1 LAASLGAFW
10 ILRGYFSEGYH
21 WLTRA
26 VEGTAKADS
35 MPGDLEQEQLRAQVL
50 LWQGRLAPYC
60 GLWEQSRSPLAEA
73 VSLFQQM
80 GCRRGEA
87 AALLE
92 LGWEPPGQLEVL
104 QKSLD
109 LFRALGDRPGIG
121 LALDR
126 LSVRCY
132 DQGDVS
138 RARQLAEEGID
149 IERAL
154 GRTTGLAWLLN
165 CAGLAASG
173 LGELEQ
179 ARALFQESLEAHREL
194 GNTPGIATALANL
207 SDIFME
213 KGDLGTA
220 RALINEAQDLFRQ
233 LGNRPPLAR
242 MMIRMGDIT
251 AAQRDHEAAR
261 RYYLEAQGIGRD
273 LGDTHLIL
281 SSLLRLAALARA
293 EGDDHSAQSWLI
305 ESLTFACEA
314 RDNPGI
320 GRALESFAALALLRQ
335 HHERAAQL
343 LGAADAVRQSSNSP
357 RPPTA
362 HEEFNNTVST
372 ARAALGEAAFTTAWA
387 AGQAMSPM
395 EVVEYARAGGDPT

>member
-1 LAASLGAFW
+1 LAAALGAFW

-26 VEGTAKADS
+26 VEGTARADG
-35 MPGDLEQEQLRAQVL
+35 MPGDPEQEKLRAQVL

-60 GLWEQSRSPLAEA
+60 GLWEQARSPLAEA
-73 VSLFQQM
+73 VSLFQRM
-80 GCRRGEA
+80 GCQRGEA

-132 DQGDVS
+132 DQGDDL
-138 RARQLAEEGID
+138 RARQLAEEGIG

-173 LGELEQ
+173 LGELER

-194 GNTPGIATALANL
+194 GNTPGTATALANL
-207 SDIFME
+207 SGISME
-213 KGDLGTA
+213 EGDLGA
-220 RALINEAQDLFRQ
+220 AHALIHEALDLFRQ
-233 LGNRPPLAR
+233 SGNRPPLAGV
-242 MMIRMGDIT
+242 MIRMGDIT

-261 RYYLEAQGIGRD
+261 RYYLEAREIGRD
-273 LGDTHLIL
+273 LRDTHLIL

-293 EGDDHSAQSWLI
+293 EGDDHTAQSWLI

-314 RDNPGI
+314 RDNAGI
-320 GRALESFAALALLRQ
+320 GRALEGFAALALLRQ
-335 HHERAAQL
+335 HPERAARL
-343 LGAADAVRQSSNSP
+343 LGTAEAIRQSSNSP
-357 RPPTA
+357 RPLTA
-362 HEEFNNTVST
+362 REEYENTIST
-372 ARAALGEAAFTTAWA
+372 AQAALGEAAFTAAWA
-387 AGQAMSPM
+387 EGQTKSPA
-395 EVVEYARAGGDPT
+395 EAVEYALAGGDSA